1 MFRFAA
7 VASLVAFVLT
17 ACASTSPNT
26 EASAQASA
34 AAYEQMPLAAPV
46 VASPP
51 PVVDTSIEALEALQ
65 PVQPS
70 RLSIGSLG
78 LDMEV
83 QAVGILDDGNMEI
96 PASALVAG
104 WYRYGA
110 APSQGQGNTV
120 LAAHVDD
127 ASVGLGPFASLRDLA
142 PGSQVTV
149 VDVKGATYLYQVTR
163 VEQTSKTN
171 VDTQLLFNTTGPE
184 SLVLVTCGGRWNPSI
199 GHYDDNV
206 IVWAEP
212 VR

>member
-1 MFRFAA
+1 MFRVAVLAA
-7 VASLVAFVLT
+7 LAACVVT
-17 ACASTSPNT
+17 ACSSTSLDTEANT
-26 EASAQASA
+26 EASAVAHAQ
-34 AAYEQMPLAAPV
+34 QPLSAPV

-70 RLSIGSLG
+70 RLTIGSLG
-78 LDMEV
+78 LDMEI
-83 QAVGILDDGNMEI
+83 QAVGILADGNMEI

-142 PGSQVTV
+142 PGEQITV
-149 VDVKGATYLYQVTR
+149 VDVEGATYLYQVTK

-171 VDTQLLFNTTGPE
+171 VDTQLLFNTTGPDA
-184 SLVLVTCGGRWNPSI
+184 LVLVTCGGRWNSSI